1 MEEKKKIIKAIKSW
15 ILCLITA
22 LLVSSV
28 LKTEVLAGVKVQQ
41 NSMENTLY
49 NDEKLMMDKLSYK
62 FTQPKR
68 GDIII
73 FHEGEGKE
81 SLQDYTSEFLNNIIL
96 VGNSDEKSR
105 LVKRVIGI
113 AGDEVNIKDG
123 CVYIN
128 DEKIDESY
136 VKGETVNRDIKL
148 PVIVGENQLFVL
160 GDNRVVSK
168 DSRTFGL
175 IDYNQVEGKV
185 IFRIFPFNKMGSL
198 K

>member
-1 MEEKKKIIKAIKSW
+1 MG
-15 ILCLITA
+15 IT
-22 LLVSSV
+22 VEYFM
-28 LKTEVLAGVKVQQ
+28 KC
-41 NSMENTLY
+41 
-49 NDEKLMMDKLSYK
+49 
-62 FTQPKR
+62 
-68 GDIII
+68 
-73 FHEGEGKE
+73 EGKE
-81 SLQDYTSEFLNNIIL
+81 SIRDYTSEFFNNIIL
-96 VGNSDEKSR
+96 VGNSDDKSR

-148 PVIVGENQLFVL
+148 PIIVGENQLFVL

-175 IDYNQVEGKV
+175 IDCKQVEGKV
-185 IFRIFPFNKMGSL
+185 MVRVFPFNRISSVK
-198 K
+198 